1 MTKEE
6 RDAWWQGGLNMCA
19 IIAVGFF
26 CVWVILSPLRAPT
39 CPPASTAVAVAP
51 PAPAPAPV
59 QTTADRQELL
69 TRQLCDKEVAILL
82 ESRDLADLI
91 RAATVIHQVNCG
103 IEKRL

>member
-1 MTKEE
+1 VTKED
-6 RDAWWQGGLNMCA
+6 DAFWQGALNCCA
-19 IIAVGFF
+19 VAVTIFF
-26 CVWVILSPLRAPT
+26 VIWVILSPLRAPT

-59 QTTADRQELL
+59 QTTEDRQELL

>member
-1 MTKEE
+1 MNRGWTV
-6 RDAWWQGGLNMCA
+6 AL
-19 IIAVGFF
+19 IIAGSFAVGRTLT
-26 CVWVILSPLRAPT
+26 WLADTPAPVPQAT
-39 CPPASTAVAVAP
+39 PRPPPAVIA
-51 PAPAPAPV
+51 APAPSE
-59 QTTADRQELL
+59 DRQELL